1 MPVLVLHDPRQ
12 PKGVL
17 IQQRVLIGRRP
28 FNTIMVADPSV
39 SRIHAW
45 VRCHDGVC
53 TLYDA
58 GSRAGTTLNGQR
70 VTTPVNLA
78 DADQISIG
86 PASLT
91 FHQSDSLPEGVET
104 LDPAPAPPASDPYD
118 GGIYFDCSCGG
129 PMWVTADLAGASG
142 RCRYCGERLV
152 VPHKS
157 GATARQLAP
166 AAGDTAARRRGD
178 AAKAKIG
185 AQPIVVPH
193 AVICSICQTPIAP
206 SEEKTSCPSCH
217 LTFHAACWQENFG
230 CSAYG
235 CDQVNILAEG
245 GAAPVEHN
253 QTAAYE
259 TPLSP
264 PREFPWDSVILA
276 LSFVAMGLGALA
288 FGATSLVML
297 VWGLV
302 YLLRAKTGKKSLL
315 ILAIIISIMGC
326 LAGFVTSMFWWRG
339 VRLWERFV

>member
-1 MPVLVLHDPRQ
+1 MPVLVLHDPHHPR
-12 PKGVL
+12 GVL
-17 IQQRVLIGRRP
+17 IDQRVLIGRRP
-28 FNTIMVADPSV
+28 FNTIMVADPAV

-45 VRCHDGVC
+45 VRCHDGLC

-58 GSRAGTTLNGQR
+58 GSRAGTTVNGQP
-70 VTTPVNLA
+70 VTAPIDLA
-78 DADQISIG
+78 DNDRIDIG
-86 PASLT
+86 PATLT
-91 FHQSDSLPEGVET
+91 FHQSDALPDGVEP
-104 LDPAPAPPASDPYD
+104 LNAAPPPPASDPYD

-129 PMWVTADLAGASG
+129 PMWVNADLAGASG
-142 RCRYCGERLV
+142 RCRYCGQRLV

-157 GATARQLAP
+157 GATARKLAP
-166 AAGDTAARRRGD
+166 VGEDAATRRRGD
-178 AAKAKIG
+178 AAKKIG
-185 AQPIVVPH
+185 AEPIVVPH

-245 GAAPVEHN
+245 GAAPSEAEQSTAVEH
-253 QTAAYE
+253 A
-259 TPLSP
+259 LP
-264 PREFPWDSVILA
+264 PVREFPWDSVILA

-297 VWGLV
+297 VWAAV

-339 VRLWERFV
+339 VRLWERFI